1 MSEFE
6 PKPAPE
12 RRAKAFKGARERI
25 VKTDAV
31 VEKTKGAL
39 QHEQIRH
46 RETKHERDLF
56 AAVIRDPA
64 RKAFLESMYRQVG
77 ACLADEAIKH
87 LLAALAE
94 EGVRAQVLERIWEYA
109 HEAGDDVAADIVR
122 AYVRDGVTDVRAME
136 RPEDMAA
143 VVSAQIDLPPV
154 RVRFS
159 RVFGLRDFR

>member
-1 MSEFE
+1 MSNFE
-6 PKPAPE
+6 PKAAPE

-39 QHEQIRH
+39 QYEQVRH

-64 RKAFLESMYRQVG
+64 HKAFLESMYRQVG

-87 LLAALAE
+87 LLGALAQ
-94 EGVRAQVLERIWEYA
+94 EGIRAQVLDRIWEYA
-109 HEAGDDVAADIVR
+109 HDSGDDVAADIVR
-122 AYVRDGVTDVRAME
+122 AYVRDGATDMRASE
-136 RPEDMAA
+136 RPEDMSA
-143 VVSAQIDLPPV
+143 VVVARIDLPPV
-154 RVRFS
+154 RVQFA
-159 RVFGLRDFR
+159 RVFPLRDF